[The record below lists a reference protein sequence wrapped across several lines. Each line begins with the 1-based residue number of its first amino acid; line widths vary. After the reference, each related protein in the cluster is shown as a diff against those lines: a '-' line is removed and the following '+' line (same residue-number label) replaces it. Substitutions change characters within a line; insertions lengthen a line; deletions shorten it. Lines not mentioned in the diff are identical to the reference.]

1 MNIESIIWYS
11 KSKNAIPLNSRL
23 RSKHKLKEEQ
33 SFHYK
38 NIMSEIYKNK
48 STNDIQLYR
57 GIQKMTPEKVKK
69 MLEKQHLGFISTTK
83 IKDYTFYTSPY
94 IGCCFLIIN
103 VPKGTPMLD
112 ISKYSKYKDEEE
124 IILPPGILTLKSEYD
139 QKLENYTPE
148 TYMKVYTCDY
158 RPLIKVKVSKLIEC
172 ISNILKIDTTKMKVS
187 KMIDIIKNTFKS

>member
-1 MNIESIIWYS
+1 MQTESIIWYS

-33 SFHYK
+33 SIHYN
-38 NIMSEIYKNK
+38 NIMSEMYKNK

-124 IILPPGILTLKSEYD
+124 IILPPGILTLKSEHSE
-139 QKLENYTPE
+139 KLANYTPE
-148 TYMKVYTCDY
+148 TYMKVYTCEY
-158 RPLIKVKVSKLIEC
+158 RPLNRVKVSTLREC
-172 ISNILKIDTTKMKVS
+172 ISNVLKMDTSKMKVS
-187 KMIDIIKNTFKS
+187 EMVDIVKKSLI

>member
-1 MNIESIIWYS
+1 MSIESIIWYS
-11 KSKNAIPLNSRL
+11 KSKNAIPLNRRL
-23 RSKHKLKEEQ
+23 RSKNKLTEEQ
-33 SFHYK
+33 SIHYN

-48 STNDIQLYR
+48 STKDIQLYR

-69 MLEKQHLGFISTTK
+69 MLEKQHLAFISTTK

-139 QKLENYTPE
+139 QKLKNYKSE
-148 TYMKVYTCDY
+148 SYMKVYTCEY
-158 RPLIKVKVSKLIEC
+158 RPLIKVKVSKLKEC

-187 KMIDIIKNTFKS
+187 KMVDIIENTFKS